1 MNKIAILLLPVVLA
15 SAVQIERDTL
25 DNGLVVLTIEA
36 HKIPVVEIKAYV
48 RGGSVFDPTSKEGL
62 ANLVSQM
69 LIRGTERF
77 SYSEIVESIESVG
90 GILAPFAS
98 EDYAGLSGKVL
109 SKDLARLIDMMGDCL
124 LYPNFDSLELSRL
137 KRETASMIRARS
149 DDPFEVSERG
159 FRELVFGDHP
169 LGHLPSGFDC
179 TVSIISR
186 VDVED
191 FYDAYYQPNNTFII
205 CVGDF
210 SRDSLRMLLNGKFG
224 GWTRGEIPD
233 EDFGEP
239 VSSDHPVA
247 RIIPMDI
254 SQAYILLGNFGP
266 RYSADDWHA
275 ARVMNYI
282 LGGAG
287 LTSRIS
293 YSIRE
298 EKGLAY
304 IAYSYFQRFVNGGYF
319 VAEVQTKKDMVNE
332 AVVSLLSE
340 IKRMRDGVR
349 LDELEWAKKFYTG
362 YLPLAYDTY
371 GEMANIV
378 AQIEIAGHGLDY
390 LDQFENYISALTI
403 EDLNAAARSHLHPD
417 RFYLLIVGDIKPED
431 VQVEGIEWIE

>member
-1 MNKIAILLLPVVLA
+1 MNKIAMLLLPVILA

-48 RGGSVFDPTSKEGL
+48 RGGSVFDPAGREGL
-62 ANLVSQM
+62 ANMVSQM

-77 SYSEIVESIESVG
+77 SYNEIVESIESVG
-90 GILAPFAS
+90 GVLTPFAS

-109 SKDLARLIDMMGDCL
+109 SNDLARLIDMMSDCL
-124 LYPNFDSLELSRL
+124 LNPHFDSLELSRL
-137 KRETASMIRARS
+137 KRETASMIKAQS

-159 FRELVFGDHP
+159 FRDLVFGNHP
-169 LGHLPSGFDC
+169 LGHLPIGFDN
-179 TVSIISR
+179 TVSVLSR
-186 VDVED
+186 ADVED
-191 FYDAYYQPNNTFII
+191 FYDAYYHPNNTFLI

-210 SRDSLRMLLNGKFG
+210 SKDSLIMLLNGNFG

-233 EDFGEP
+233 EGLVEP
-239 VSSDHPVA
+239 VSSDHPVG

-254 SQAYILLGNFGP
+254 SQAYILLGNLGLK
-266 RYSADDWHA
+266 YSADDWHA

-332 AVVSLLSE
+332 AVVSLLNE
-340 IKRMRDGVR
+340 IRSMRDGVR
-349 LDELEWAKKFYTG
+349 LDELEWAKKFYVG
-362 YLPLAYDTY
+362 YLPLSYDTY
-371 GEMANIV
+371 GKMANIV
-378 AQIEIAGHGLDY
+378 AQIEIADYGLDY
-390 LDQFENYISALTI
+390 LDQFENYINALTM

-417 RFYLLIVGDIKPED
+417 RFYLLIVGDIKPDD